1 MTSTTLNILSEI
13 FESSGIKKLRIDEFW
28 DDLPAGHEAFFEGL
42 ESLTIKSI
50 SFNVDTLCYMI
61 REHRETIQS
70 LCLGAES
77 DVLRAYHQSNSD
89 PYLRHQPYVHELV
102 DDLRDDG
109 EDNEVNPWLELRE
122 LHLIGFDVDKLIEPA
137 HKILRLQNLTSIT
150 LETCP
155 GLERALELLATRKDK
170 TGLFLRSTLRLESF
184 SIRHESSNHQ
194 FRTRLFDFLGAVR
207 GLTHLS
213 VLLEGDGRSHITELK
228 PMLAAHG
235 SSLRSLVWDE
245 RSGKRNSFTTS
256 EPVSEPS
263 HYLIGMIAVHCPH
276 LVELG
281 VSMDWRDF
289 TQKGSFWPND
299 YNRDVRGL
307 P

>member
-1 MTSTTLNILSEI
+1 MTSTTLDILSEI
-13 FESSGIKKLRIDEFW
+13 FGSSGIKKLRIDEFW
-28 DDLPAGHEAFFEGL
+28 DDRPTGHDAFFEGL

-50 SFNVDTLCYMI
+50 SFDVNTLCAMI
-61 REHRETIQS
+61 REWPDTIQS

-89 PYLRHQPYVHELV
+89 PYLRRQRYVAQLV

-109 EDNEVNPWLELRE
+109 EDTEVNPWLELRE
-122 LHLIGFDVDKLIEPA
+122 LHLIGFDVDQIIEPA
-137 HKILRLQNLTSIT
+137 HKILRLQNLTSMT

-155 GLERALELLATRKDK
+155 GFERALELLATRNDK
-170 TGLFLRSTLRLESF
+170 TGLTLRSTLRLDSF
-184 SIRHESSNHQ
+184 SIRHEGSNQQ
-194 FRTRLFDFLGAVR
+194 FRTRLFDFLGTIR

-213 VLLEGDGRSHITELK
+213 VLLEGDGCSHPTELK
-228 PMLAAHG
+228 PMLAVHG
-235 SSLRSLVWDE
+235 PSLRSLVWDE

-263 HYLIGMIAVHCPH
+263 HHLIGRITAYCPY

-289 TQKGSFWPND
+289 TQKGSFRPND
-299 YNRDVRGL
+299 YNRDVCSL